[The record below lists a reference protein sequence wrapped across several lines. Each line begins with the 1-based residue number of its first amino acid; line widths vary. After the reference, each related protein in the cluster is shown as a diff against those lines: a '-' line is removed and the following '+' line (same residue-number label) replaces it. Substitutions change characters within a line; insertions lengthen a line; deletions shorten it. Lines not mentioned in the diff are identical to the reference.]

1 LGIAVIILAVG
12 VEAKGR
18 SYSVFS
24 VRESK
29 QQR

>member
-12 VEAKGR
+12 VDAKG

-29 QQR
+29 